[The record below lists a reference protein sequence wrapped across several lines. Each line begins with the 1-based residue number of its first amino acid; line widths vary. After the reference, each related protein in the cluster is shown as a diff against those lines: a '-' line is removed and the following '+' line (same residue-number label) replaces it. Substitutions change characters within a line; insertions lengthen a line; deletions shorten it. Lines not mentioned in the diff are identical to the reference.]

1 MKARI
6 AVLRAVALTVGAA
19 SLLWAAA
26 MQAGAQNG
34 DARAAHGALA
44 QADPPTRSLSSA
56 DIASK
61 LKESGYPHI
70 HSMELEDGRYEVQ
83 ARNRRGREVL
93 LFVDP
98 ETGAVKLKTFG
109 WVRLTGSYLAVR
121 DAVARAREAGFTEVY
136 AVEREHALYEIIAR
150 GKKGGLFKLFI
161 HPRTGGL
168 IRMGKSGKPLSNRVK
183 AVDAAGPYVPIETV
197 LAGIE
202 RAGMRD
208 VYAVYPE
215 HNMYE
220 FIARD
225 RNGELVI
232 RHIDPKTGQIF
243 DHSDRVR

>member
-1 MKARI
+1 MVASV
-6 AVLRAVALTVGAA
+6 AALRAVALAVGTA

-26 MQAGAQNG
+26 ATQAGAQNG
-34 DARAAHGALA
+34 DARAY
-44 QADPPTRSLSSA
+44 SSA
-56 DIASK
+56 DIAAK
-61 LKESGYPHI
+61 LKKSGYPHI
-70 HSMELEDGRYEVQ
+70 HSIEFEHGRYEVQ

-98 ETGAVKLKTFG
+98 KTGEVKLKAFG
-109 WVRLTGSYLAVR
+109 WVKLTGSYLAVR

-136 AVEREHALYEIIAR
+136 AVEREHAMYEIIAR
-150 GKKGGLFKLFI
+150 AKKGGLFKLFV
-161 HPRTGGL
+161 HPKTGGL
-168 IRMGKSGKPLSNRVK
+168 IRMGKSGKPLSRKVN
-183 AVDAAGPYVPIETV
+183 AADAAGPYVPIETV

-243 DHSDRVR
+243 NHP